1 MTLYEFLKELTLT
14 SYPVTASADVFV
26 DDKTSLYLEAPVCQE
41 LPPYQGRLEFQ
52 ANIVHQDSPLAGL
65 TVICVAPYL
74 EHEKRSRAELM
85 VYVQMDRK
93 TLESIR
99 SQIDRGT
106 LMGRYWNA

>member
-1 MTLYEFLKELTLT
+1 MTLYQFFKEMTMNC
-14 SYPVTASADVFV
+14 YPVTASADLFV
-26 DDKTSLYLEAPVCQE
+26 DDKTTLYLEAPVCRE
-41 LPPYQGRLEFQ
+41 LPLYQDWMEFQ
-52 ANIVHQDSPLAGL
+52 ANIVHENSPLAGL

-99 SQIDRGT
+99 SQIDSGA
-106 LMGRYWNA
+106 LLGRYWNA